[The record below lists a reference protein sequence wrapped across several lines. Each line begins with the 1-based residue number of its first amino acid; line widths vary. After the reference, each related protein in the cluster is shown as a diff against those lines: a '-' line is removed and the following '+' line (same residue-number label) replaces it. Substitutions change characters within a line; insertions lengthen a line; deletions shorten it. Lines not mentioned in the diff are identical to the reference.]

1 VVRRLAI
8 LVLLLAAG
16 CADDDGGSS
25 DAGAELQSCQDLFG
39 DAPVYRDCGGDE
51 TSCAFHAAAGYVT
64 CDAICAELGAA
75 CAESYRTEN
84 GCDLASP
91 DLGCDHPAA
100 EHVCVCLRP

>member
-1 VVRRLAI
+1 MMALAC
-8 LVLLLAAG
+8 G
-16 CADDDGGSS
+16 DDDQQPGAS
-25 DAGAELQSCQDLFG
+25 DAAALQSCQELFG
-39 DAPVYRDCGGDE
+39 EAPVYRDCGGDE
-51 TSCAFHAAAGYVT
+51 MSCAFHAAGGYRT
-64 CDAICAELGAA
+64 CDDICAQLGAA